1 MVQAFTIIYV
11 GFSVD
16 PNKHHYILKDKGFVL
31 DQYKNKG
38 DYEAFYEL
46 TNQGEVI
53 NLNEYCAWIA
63 DTRYESSF
71 PKWRAELDHEIGK
84 RKISIDNA
92 IDKDT
97 KLELKKSLK
106 TLQMQNET
114 LNSRTHLI
122 QMNDSDFL
130 QPQIITPSM
139 VQSTKED
146 F

>member
-1 MVQAFTIIYV
+1 M
-11 GFSVD
+11 
-16 PNKHHYILKDKGFVL
+16 
-31 DQYKNKG
+31 
-38 DYEAFYEL
+38 

-106 TLQMQNET
+106 TL
-114 LNSRTHLI
+114 
-122 QMNDSDFL
+122 
-130 QPQIITPSM
+130 
-139 VQSTKED
+139 
-146 F
+146 